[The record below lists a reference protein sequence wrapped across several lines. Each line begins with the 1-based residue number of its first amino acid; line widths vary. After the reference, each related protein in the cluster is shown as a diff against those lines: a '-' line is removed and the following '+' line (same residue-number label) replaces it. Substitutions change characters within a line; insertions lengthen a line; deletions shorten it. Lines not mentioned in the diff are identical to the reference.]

1 MYPYLHR
8 ESILKHT
15 PTKRQI
21 KMSTHNAVVIV
32 HIDEALTDKEIH
44 DVERE
49 ISAGDGIQ
57 AACMHVRTRH
67 LMVVDYDAERIKSI
81 QLLGQVQSQGLHAEL
96 IGGI

>member
-1 MYPYLHR
+1 
-8 ESILKHT
+8 
-15 PTKRQI
+15 
-21 KMSTHNAVVIV
+21 MSTHNAVVIV
-32 HIDEALTDKEIH
+32 HIDETLTDQEIQ

-49 ISAGDGIQ
+49 ISAGDGVQ